1 MTAAVVA
8 GLLAG
13 YGIAIPVGAVGAHL
27 VAVAARGPW
36 RTGVGAALG
45 VATADG
51 VYALVAVLGGSALVP
66 VLNSVATPLRWASA
80 GVLVVLAL
88 RSSVA
93 ALRAYRAGGGEDSAG
108 GGGGGSARRAF
119 LAFLGITVLN
129 PMTVLY
135 FTALVLGGLGGFG
148 GLGGSTGTGTAE
160 AAVFVAAAFAASASW
175 QLLLA
180 VGGTV
185 LGHLVTSPRGRLVTA
200 LASGGLILVLAV
212 RLVM

>member
-1 MTAAVVA
+1 MTGAVVA

-51 VYALVAVLGGSALVP
+51 VYALVAVLGGAALVP
-66 VLNSVATPLRWASA
+66 VLAPVTTPLRWVSA
-80 GVLVVLAL
+80 LVLLAL
-88 RSSVA
+88 AALSCRTAVRAHRAGPAQAPPVA
-93 ALRAYRAGGGEDSAG
+93 APRRAY
-108 GGGGGSARRAF
+108 
-119 LAFLGITVLN
+119 LTFLGITILN

-135 FTALVLGGLGGFG
+135 FAALVLGGGPARGPAG
-148 GLGGSTGTGTAE
+148 ATA
-160 AAVFVAAAFAASASW
+160 FVLAAFAASASW

-180 VGGTV
+180 ATGTL
-185 LGHLVTSPRGRLVTA
+185 LGHTLSSPRARLLTG
-200 LASGGLILVLAV
+200 LASGALIAVLAV
-212 RLVM
+212 GVMV